1 MILVSACLTGENCKY
16 NGGNNLHPVFQKM
29 AANQRAL
36 LVCPEQL
43 GGLPTPRTPC
53 EILGGD
59 GKAVLQGKAKVVNT
73 AGGDLTTAFIKGA
86 QKSLDIAQKNNI
98 KLAVLKSHSPS
109 CGCGTIYNGHFN
121 STLQPGDGVTTA
133 LLRQHQ
139 IKVLSE
145 EEYLQKINKGEI
157 PFIESD

>member
-1 MILVSACLTGENCKY
+1 MILISACLAGENCKY
-16 NGGNNLHPVFQKM
+16 NGGNNLHPLFKKM
-29 AANQRAL
+29 AADQRIL

-59 GKAVLQGKAKVVNT
+59 GKAVLHGKARVLDAEGRELT
-73 AGGDLTTAFIKGA
+73 AAFIKGA
-86 QKSLDIAQKNNI
+86 QKSLDMAQKHDI
-98 KLAVLKSHSPS
+98 KLAVLKSRSPS

-145 EEYLQKINKGEI
+145 EEFLQKLDKGEI
-157 PFIESD
+157 SFIESN